1 MLSAFIFL
9 RFLCVSITEAENANV
24 TNSKITV
31 DGNSGISGVG
41 DGEGDEVTVGVVIG
55 VGVGVL
61 PTLKVAV
68 AVATVAPL
76 EASIAA
82 ALVS

>member
-1 MLSAFIFL
+1 M
-9 RFLCVSITEAENANV
+9 
-24 TNSKITV
+24 TNSKIAV

-41 DGEGDEVTVGVVIG
+41 DVEGGEVTVGVTVG

-68 AVATVAPL
+68 AVASVVPL
-76 EASIAA
+76 VGSIASA
-82 ALVS
+82 EIS